1 MYIVFIILG
10 LRLYIFEKKI
20 VILTAEIFAELKDR
34 LDALRRSL

>member
-20 VILTAEIFAELKDR
+20 VMLTAEIFAELKDR
-34 LDALRRSL
+34 LVALRRSL

>member
-1 MYIVFIILG
+1 MYIVFIMLG

-20 VILTAEIFAELKDR
+20 VMLTAEIFAELKDR

>member
-10 LRLYIFEKKI
+10 LRLYIFEKKN
-20 VILTAEIFAELKDR
+20 VMLTAEIFAELKDR